1 MACAF
6 FASIEFSQA
15 EVANKTTNSTIF
27 LLYVAAS
34 FVAVIRDAADCT
46 GMLFIYFELMTTE
59 FHP

>member
-1 MACAF
+1 MVCVF

-15 EVANKTTNSTIF
+15 EVANKIINSIF

-46 GMLFIYFELMTTE
+46 DVIFIYFELITTE

>member
-1 MACAF
+1 MVCVF

-15 EVANKTTNSTIF
+15 EVANKTINSIF

-46 GMLFIYFELMTTE
+46 DVIFIYFELITTE